1 MYERILG
8 CCGYDFE
15 HSERRLGV
23 SIGKSPGYLVVIH
36 DPSLSFDLVPLDP
49 QALTREMAKLLKPQ
63 TELYHYSML
72 S

>member
-1 MYERILG
+1 LG

-36 DPSLSFDLVPLDP
+36 DSSLSFDLVPLDP
-49 QALTREMAKLLKPQ
+49 RALTRDGETFEASNRILPLFYVV
-63 TELYHYSML
+63 LNGDR
-72 S
+72 